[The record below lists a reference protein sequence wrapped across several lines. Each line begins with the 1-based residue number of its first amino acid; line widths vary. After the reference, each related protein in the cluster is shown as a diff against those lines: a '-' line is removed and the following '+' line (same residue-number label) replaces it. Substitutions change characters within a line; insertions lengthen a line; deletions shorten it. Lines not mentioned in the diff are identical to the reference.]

1 MADGTLQPAM
11 PTCCPWDEGE
21 GCSDRITVHHWRDR
35 QTGPGFPLMV
45 VLCRG
50 HGHAFTV
57 YPPGYAPYARK
68 PLVAVAPDGCVL
80 HRSKPPGEQPDK
92 SAWEATLFEAALD
105 AAAGEAWR
113 PQGAAFTTGQW
124 RTQQRHIEQCLSLF
138 ALSPNVTQ
146 RQRHEVGELIGI
158 AYVDLQHAAQEVGTA
173 SGYRQRGLA
182 VQEILSRLQ
191 PLRRGRDMTSL
202 PADLLRC
209 GAVAGM
215 WTEPMFL

>member
-1 MADGTLQPAM
+1 
-11 PTCCPWDEGE
+11 
-21 GCSDRITVHHWRDR
+21 
-35 QTGPGFPLMV
+35 MV
-45 VLCRG
+45 VLCRE
-50 HGHAFTV
+50 HRHAFTV

-124 RTQQRHIEQCLSLF
+124 RTQQRHIEQCI
-138 ALSPNVTQ
+138 SPVNQ
-146 RQRHEVGELIGI
+146 RQRHEVADLIGV
-158 AYVDLQHAAQEVGTA
+158 AYVDLQQAAQQAAKA
-173 SGYRQRGLA
+173 SGYRQRGAA
-182 VQEILSRLQ
+182 VQKVLNQLQ
-191 PLRRGRDMTSL
+191 PRASL

-209 GAVAGM
+209 GAVAGR
-215 WTEPMFL
+215 WAEPMFL